1 MPMKFGIEWYKR
13 VVVFL
18 RKLSLFLLI
27 LIILI
32 FSACSKESDTIESLN
47 KEIADLNSK
56 VSVLTEEN
64 NKLKNELQQL
74 DNQQKTESTDET
86 INNTESSTPAPTI
99 TTTPTLTPS
108 PSPLPTPNDAPAT
121 ESDEK
126 EIIVYITKTGT
137 KYHRSECR
145 HLSKSKTPIDLES
158 AKEKYSPCSTC
169 KPPS

>member
-1 MPMKFGIEWYKR
+1 M
-13 VVVFL
+13 

-47 KEIADLNSK
+47 KEVADLNSK
-56 VSVLTEEN
+56 VSILIEEN
-64 NKLKNELQQL
+64 NKLKNDLEQL
-74 DNQQKTESTDET
+74 ANQQKTESPDET
-86 INNTESSTPAPTI
+86 INNTESSSSVSTI

-108 PSPLPTPNDAPAT
+108 PSPLPAPNDAPAT

-145 HLSKSKTPIDLES
+145 HLSKSKTPIDLELQIFS
-158 AKEKYSPCSTC
+158 FSM
-169 KPPS
+169 

>member
-13 VVVFL
+13 VVVSL

-47 KEIADLNSK
+47 KEVADLNSK
-56 VSVLTEEN
+56 VSILIEEN
-64 NKLKNELQQL
+64 NKLKNDLEQL
-74 DNQQKTESTDET
+74 ANQQKTESTDET

-108 PSPLPTPNDAPAT
+108 PSPLPTPNDAP
-121 ESDEK
+121 DEK
-126 EIIVYITKTGT
+126 EIIVYITKSGA

-145 HLSKSKTPIDLES
+145 HLSKSKTPIDLKS
-158 AKEKYSPCSTC
+158 AKEKYSPCGTC